1 MGGSPG
7 AGWLRSERGRPSR
20 EIHIPFFNARNAPTC
35 TCLARAARLEA
46 QEAADAADRNTLRRE
61 AAWARK
67 QPKARESKSKSRMQ
81 AYDNLA
87 SRVAA
92 TPRDAAS
99 LDIAAKGMSRLGT
112 SVATFDS
119 VSVRF
124 GDGYII
130 RDFSYDFSRGERIGV
145 VGPNGAGKSTFLK
158 ALQGMLPL
166 AAGVIKVRSASV
178 CTRGCLAGTTWGSYA

>member
-1 MGGSPG
+1 MSRIPHQ
-7 AGWLRSERGRPSR
+7 PSLKR
-20 EIHIPFFNARNAPTC
+20 ASVPAPTSPIAAVGAPAPARR
-35 TCLARAARLEA
+35 LHLPPQARAARLEA

-67 QPKARESKSKSRMQ
+67 QPKARESKSKARLQ

-87 SRVAA
+87 NRVAA
-92 TPRDAAS
+92 APRDAGS
-99 LDIAAKGMSRLGT
+99 LDIASKGMSRLGT
-112 SVATFDS
+112 SVATFES

-124 GDGYII
+124 GEGYVI
-130 RDFSYDFSRGERIGV
+130 RDFSYDFSRGDRIGV

-166 AAGVIKVRSASV
+166 YAGTVKVRLGA
-178 CTRGCLAGTTWGSYA
+178 A